1 MPDTTRAPLR
11 TVIALVLAASIAACG
26 GAAATGQTAASAG
39 TPETAAPSA
48 SPASSDGAQGSA
60 IPEATSAASVVVPT
74 LGADTPLVDILPAEL
89 AGAPTQKFS
98 FVGSDLSA
106 LDPSAV
112 MIFEGVLQGLDAA
125 GADMTIGTATNA
137 KASIIA
143 IRVAGKTAQEIGDAL
158 IAGRTL
164 NATTTKD
171 ELDLG
176 GKHVVKV
183 TTTVAPL
190 PFYVYGTS
198 DVSFTIAGAD
208 ESIVAEALS
217 KLP

>member
-1 MPDTTRAPLR
+1 VR
-11 TVIALVLAASIAACG
+11 TVGLIAIAFAISGCIGSGSSALTPGSAAPGVATPSAAVPSSDAQASPISG
-26 GAAATGQTAASAG
+26 PRSSASGAAPSLSAG
-39 TPETAAPSA
+39 TP
-48 SPASSDGAQGSA
+48 
-60 IPEATSAASVVVPT
+60 
-74 LGADTPLVDILPAEL
+74 LVDLLPAEL
-89 AGAPTQKFS
+89 GGVPTTKFS

-106 LDPSAV
+106 LEPSAV
-112 MIFEGVLQGLDAA
+112 MIFDGVIQQLGAKS
-125 GADMTIGTATNA
+125 ADMTIGTASNGNA
-137 KASIIA
+137 SVIA
-143 IRVAGKTAQEIGDAL
+143 IRVAGKSAQQIGDAM

-183 TTTVAPL
+183 TTTIAPL
-190 PFYVYGTS
+190 PFYIYGTG

-208 ESIVAEALS
+208 ESIVTEVLS

>member
-1 MPDTTRAPLR
+1 MPKIDRSLLRAVG
-11 TVIALVLAASIAACG
+11 VITLAAAIAGCG
-26 GAAATGQTAASAG
+26 SPAASGQTPVPAA
-39 TPETAAPSA
+39 PETTAPSA
-48 SPASSDGAQGSA
+48 STAPSEAAQGSP
-60 IPEATSAASVVVPT
+60 IPEATPAPSVAVPS
-74 LGADTPLVDILPAEL
+74 LGADTALVDILPAEL
-89 AGAPTQKFS
+89 GGAPTQKFA

-106 LDPSAV
+106 IDPSAV
-112 MIFEGVLQGLDAA
+112 MIFEGVLQQLGAKS
-125 GADMTIGTATNA
+125 ADMTIGTATNA
-137 KASIIA
+137 KASVIA
-143 IRVAGKTAQEIGDAL
+143 IRVTGKSAQEIGDAM

-176 GKHVVKV
+176 GKHVIKV
-183 TTTVAPL
+183 TTTIAPL
-190 PFYVYGTS
+190 PFYIYGTG

>member
-1 MPDTTRAPLR
+1 VR
-11 TVIALVLAASIAACG
+11 TVGLIAIALAISGCIGSGSSALTPGSAAPDVATQSTAVPPSDAQASPISGPTSSASVAAPSL
-26 GAAATGQTAASAG
+26 SAG
-39 TPETAAPSA
+39 TS
-48 SPASSDGAQGSA
+48 
-60 IPEATSAASVVVPT
+60 
-74 LGADTPLVDILPAEL
+74 LVDLLPAEL
-89 AGAPTQKFS
+89 GGAATTKFS

-106 LDPSAV
+106 LEPSAA
-112 MIFEGVLQGLDAA
+112 MIFDGIIQQL
-125 GADMTIGTATNA
+125 GAKSTDLTIGTATNG
-137 KASIIA
+137 KATVVA
-143 IRVAGKTAQEIGDAL
+143 VRVTGKSAQQIGDAM

-183 TTTVAPL
+183 TTTIAPL
-190 PFYVYGTS
+190 PFYIYGAG
-198 DVSFTIAGAD
+198 DASFTIAGAD